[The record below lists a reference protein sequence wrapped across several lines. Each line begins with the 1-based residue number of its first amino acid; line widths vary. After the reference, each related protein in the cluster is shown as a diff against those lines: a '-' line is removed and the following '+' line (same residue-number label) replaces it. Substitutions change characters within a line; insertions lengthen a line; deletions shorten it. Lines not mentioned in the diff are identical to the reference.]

1 MADEGN
7 NQKGGVCQI
16 VGNTS
21 FVSRARLSH
30 PARTDKQLTPLMI
43 AARKGDLAALKVAL
57 LGSADVNEQDA
68 HGLTALFHGVY
79 SRNVEVVCSLLQA
92 GCSVRVQASC
102 GITILMYAVLHG
114 DAACLAVLCE
124 ASHPPH
130 ASPSPT
136 RSLVNVQD
144 TEGVTAL
151 MLACKT
157 GSAACARIL
166 LDHGADANL
175 YSFAGESAL
184 SYALMHNAVACVQ
197 ELASRARF
205 LDARSKRHP
214 NGALYSAA
222 QLGEGEIVHVLCCQR
237 AYLQQFVAEV
247 AASPARPVE
256 VAVEVA
262 LREDIPR
269 LSEARRS
276 ELGAVC
282 IQQAFHCLRVL
293 LEVAQGRPVGQAVG
307 QAVSPSG
314 LAECA
319 KWCIKVGKVLT
330 RKQALVQLNPLWER
344 IEMMT
349 DRQRQAFEKG
359 CHKGASLSRPLEGQL
374 SDRLEHQLEGRLE
387 GRLEG
392 DGESRTEAESR
403 DESWNETAHSSS
415 DGSDG
420 SDEASSRSTSRS
432 ASPTTS
438 PSPRSSSAG
447 AFAEEKVDAIKPTW
461 ATRLLLSF
469 IEIYALNYYSLPS
482 DDDKA
487 DAVNRLQ
494 SMETLHPRLIAF
506 FSKNKHFLWWA
517 RAAGVTCSSL
527 VSSDPRVYNLL
538 HFFKHSFNLYL
549 QND

>member
-1 MADEGN
+1 MADEGD

-79 SRNVEVVCSLLQA
+79 SRNVKVVCSLLQA

-166 LDHGADANL
+166 LEHGADANL

-269 LSEARRS
+269 LSEARRG

-293 LEVAQGRPVGQAVG
+293 LEVAQGRPVK
-307 QAVSPSG
+307 QAVSLSG

-330 RKQALVQLNPLWER
+330 RKQALPQLNPLWER

-359 CHKGASLSRPLEGQL
+359 CHKEASLSDRLEGQL
-374 SDRLEHQLEGRLE
+374 SGQLSGQLNDRLEHQL
-387 GRLEG
+387 
-392 DGESRTEAESR
+392 ESRTEAESR
-403 DESWNETAHSSS
+403 DESWNETAHS
-415 DGSDG
+415 GSDG
-420 SDEASSRSTSRS
+420 PDGPDEASSRSTSRS

-447 AFAEEKVDAIKPTW
+447 AFAEEKVDAIKPTT

-482 DDDKA
+482 ADDKA
-487 DAVNRLQ
+487 DAINRLQ